1 MRVTDLQ
8 IQQYTQLN
16 YFVVDIKLTHII
28 EIYFTVPSPD
38 MQIKL
43 MLRPDP
49 EFPAL
54 GPVRSQG
61 EERQEA
67 LPLFSALIR
76 HKTASGFAGIWFDFS
91 YIGRTGR
98 KHD

>member
-8 IQQYTQLN
+8 IQQSTQLN
-16 YFVVDIKLTHII
+16 YFVGDIELTHII

-38 MQIKL
+38 MQIML

-54 GPVRSQG
+54 GPVRSHG
-61 EERQEA
+61 
-67 LPLFSALIR
+67 
-76 HKTASGFAGIWFDFS
+76 
-91 YIGRTGR
+91 
-98 KHD
+98 